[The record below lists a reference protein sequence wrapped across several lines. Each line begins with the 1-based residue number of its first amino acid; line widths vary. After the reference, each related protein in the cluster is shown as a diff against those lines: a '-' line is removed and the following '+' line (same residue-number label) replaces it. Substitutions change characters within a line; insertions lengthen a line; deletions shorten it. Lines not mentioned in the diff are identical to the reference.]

1 MSRKVRAMRMKS
13 SGTMD
18 AQAMEDDAKPMEQIV
33 REEEQKPGQ
42 SA

>member
-1 MSRKVRAMRMKS
+1 MKS

-18 AQAMEDDAKPMEQIV
+18 AQARADDAKSMEQIV
-33 REEEQKPGQ
+33 KEEEQKPEQ